1 MTMKSRNRKWL
12 VMLGWLGALS
22 VAYAAD
28 AADEAQPSGTI
39 EMASTSVAAG
49 VGVVWGDG
57 TLHYRDATYAFSVQG
72 LSVGDVGVSSITTS
86 GEVFDLKT
94 PQDLAGNYVAGAAGI
109 AVAGGADD
117 IIMKNDHGVV
127 LRLHG
132 MEKGVRFQLGA
143 QGVSIKLKS

>member
-1 MTMKSRNRKWL
+1 MKSRNRKWL
-12 VMLGWLGALS
+12 AMLGSLAALS
-22 VAYAAD
+22 VAHAAD
-28 AADEAQPSGTI
+28 AADEAKPSGTI
-39 EMASTSVAAG
+39 EIASTSVAAG
-49 VGVVWGDG
+49 VGVAWGDG

-72 LSVGDVGVSSITTS
+72 LSIGDVGVSSITTT

-109 AVAGGADD
+109 ALAGGADD
-117 IIMKNDHGVV
+117 IIMRNDHGVV

>member
-1 MTMKSRNRKWL
+1 MTSRNRKWL
-12 VMLGWLGALS
+12 FMLGWLGVLN

-28 AADEAQPSGTI
+28 AADEPKASGTVEI
-39 EMASTSVAAG
+39 SSTSVAAG

-57 TLHYRDATYAFSVQG
+57 TLHYRNANYVFSIQG
-72 LSVGDVGVSSITTS
+72 LSVADVGISTITTT
-86 GEVFDLKT
+86 GEVFDLNR
-94 PQDLAGNYVAGAAGI
+94 PEDLAGNYVAGAAGI
-109 AVAGGADD
+109 ALAGGADD
-117 IIMKNDHGVV
+117 VIMKNDHGVV

>member
-1 MTMKSRNRKWL
+1 M
-12 VMLGWLGALS
+12 
-22 VAYAAD
+22 
-28 AADEAQPSGTI
+28 
-39 EMASTSVAAG
+39 
-49 VGVVWGDG
+49 
-57 TLHYRDATYAFSVQG
+57 
-72 LSVGDVGVSSITTS
+72 
-86 GEVFDLKT
+86 FDLKT

>member
-1 MTMKSRNRKWL
+1 MTSGNQKWL
-12 VMLGWLGALS
+12 FMLGWLGALN

-28 AADEAQPSGTI
+28 AADGPKPSGTVEI
-39 EMASTSVAAG
+39 ASMSVAAG

-57 TLHYRDATYAFSVQG
+57 TLHYRNANYVFSIQG
-72 LSVGDVGVSSITTS
+72 LSVADVGISSITTT
-86 GEVFDLKT
+86 GEVVDLNR
-94 PQDLAGNYVAGAAGI
+94 PEDVAGNYVAGAAGI
-109 AVAGGADD
+109 ALAGGADD
-117 IIMKNDHGVV
+117 VIMKNDHGVV

>member
-1 MTMKSRNRKWL
+1 MKSRNLNWL
-12 VMLGWLGALS
+12 ATLGCLGALN
-22 VAYAAD
+22 VASAAG
-28 AADEAQPSGTI
+28 AADESQLSGTI

-57 TLHYRDATYAFSVQG
+57 TLHYRGANYDFSVQG
-72 LSVGDVGVSSITTS
+72 LSVVDVGVSSITTT

-94 PQDLAGNYVAGAAGI
+94 PDDLAGNYVAGAAGI
-109 AVAGGADD
+109 AIAGGADD
-117 IIMKNDHGVV
+117 IVMKNDHGVV

-132 MEKGVRFQLGA
+132 MEKGLRFQLGA